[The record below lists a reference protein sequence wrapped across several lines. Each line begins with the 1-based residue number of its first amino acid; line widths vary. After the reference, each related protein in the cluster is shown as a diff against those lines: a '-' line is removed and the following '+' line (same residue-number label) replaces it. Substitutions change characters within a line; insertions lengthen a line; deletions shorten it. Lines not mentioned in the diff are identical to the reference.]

1 MSTHAASQKHGV
13 TIRCVSTTLR
23 SSSTS
28 SRLGAPRHVLFFVW
42 QQSPAARQLPRRPRA
57 DDTLEEVEV
66 SATAAFSENAGDASV
81 FASKTASTTTAAHVT
96 PPLAFNQIATTTVSI
111 QRVT

>member
-66 SATAAFSENAGDASV
+66 SAIAAFSKNAGDASV

>member
-66 SATAAFSENAGDASV
+66 SATAAFSNAGDASV

>member
-66 SATAAFSENAGDASV
+66 SATAAFSKNAGDASV